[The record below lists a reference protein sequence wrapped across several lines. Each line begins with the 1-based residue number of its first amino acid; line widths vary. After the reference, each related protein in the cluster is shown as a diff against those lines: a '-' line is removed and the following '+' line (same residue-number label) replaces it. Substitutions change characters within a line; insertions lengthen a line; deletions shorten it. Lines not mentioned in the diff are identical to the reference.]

1 MVFRDEATYRDGQPD
16 RVGIPRD
23 GIDAVDRR
31 RSHNKLKIKARVE
44 HVFVAVKRLWG
55 FAKVRR
61 RGLGKNANRAFVA
74 LGLAAL
80 YLARAHL
87 AG

>member
-1 MVFRDEATYRDGQPD
+1 
-16 RVGIPRD
+16 
-23 GIDAVDRR
+23 
-31 RSHNKLKIKARVE
+31 LKIKARVE